1 MLPVM
6 STAPSI
12 VLFDGHCNLCQH
24 SVLFIIK
31 RDRSAHFQFAAIQSD
46 QGQNLLVGAGGDP
59 ASLET
64 MILLEDGLLYDRS
77 TAALRICRKLDRLW
91 PLLFIFIIIP
101 RPARDVIYRWIARNR
116 YRWFGRKE
124 ECLVPTPDLKARF
137 L

>member
-1 MLPVM
+1 MNQ
-6 STAPSI
+6 AASI
-12 VLFDGHCNLCQH
+12 VLFDGYCNLCH
-24 SVLFIIK
+24 RSVLFIIK
-31 RDRSAHFQFAAIQSD
+31 RDRTGRFKFVSLQSEPGR
-46 QGQNLLVGAGGDP
+46 QLLSGAGGDP

-77 TAALRICRKLDRLW
+77 TAALRICRKLDGPW

-101 RPARDVIYRWIARNR
+101 RPVRDMVYRWIARNR

-124 ECLVPTPDLKARF
+124 ECLVPSEELKSRF